1 MIVSS
6 TSVFS
11 INTWRIILKL
21 SNNPRRGLFK
31 LSNKI
36 LQEGFIETF
45 YDAAAIVWFQYYN
58 NFVTDDR
65 FLNIGATPQLE

>member
-1 MIVSS
+1 MILE
-6 TSVFS
+6 
-11 INTWRIILKL
+11 N
-21 SNNPRRGLFK
+21 
-31 LSNKI
+31 
-36 LQEGFIETF
+36 TF